1 MTNIILYQISNLKLC
16 IIYLKRSHIINSIV
30 ILLKFK
36 FKRRFFLLVRMC
48 VECLAIINCRTGQTV
63 STYFLA
69 GRHLAAPLHFLAPA
83 ILSFFDM
90 LCLSVCL
97 FDLFLQTL
105 IFAESNASFFA
116 LSNSPCP
123 YLMTKQFLASF
134 IKCSVRDSGS
144 RISLGRNSDCLDLL
158 FDESS
163 C

>member
-90 LCLSVCL
+90 LCLSVWFVSANSHLRREQCK
-97 FDLFLQTL
+97 
-105 IFAESNASFFA
+105 FFR
-116 LSNSPCP
+116 P
-123 YLMTKQFLASF
+123 KQFSLSVSYDQTISGF
-134 IKCSVRDSGS
+134 IY
-144 RISLGRNSDCLDLL
+144 
-158 FDESS
+158 
-163 C
+163 